1 MAAPK
6 PIVLVSPGGTPDT
19 CLTVFG
25 QEFHAESAVLRLQ
38 SGFFRTFLTAEAKT
52 SSSNFQYEY
61 ISKVDKDGTWG
72 LQPKSTVNDA
82 PAPQDLMLNTT
93 KEDEVRGFDNLLRA
107 LYARRLP
114 YSSLYDYTDIV
125 TLVRLADYYIALP
138 IVSTIVDASISS
150 ECLKNISVD
159 CVGTLKLAFNLRSP
173 KLFTEAFILTVGQA
187 YREPDVVLAV
197 DTRLQTLVYKYLAR
211 LTANVS
217 SISHE
222 LHRLIGE
229 GLNAPLLHANQLIL
243 PAIQSAVQQ
252 GVCGTRA
259 KEPCFYRYLLDAS
272 YKPQDVQY
280 LRNRKG
286 TAVFVPPPQ
295 AADLEAEATSTIS
308 RLIKPLMAN
317 NLQYQ
322 GGELV
327 GKDWDYFLCTRLDD
341 WDLPWDPTETDW

>member
-82 PAPQDLMLNTT
+82 QAPQILMLNTT

-107 LYARRLP
+107 LCARRLP
-114 YSSLYDYTDIV
+114 DGSLYNYTDLV
-125 TLVRLADYYIALP
+125 TLVRLADYYMALP
-138 IVSTIVDASISS
+138 IVSMIVDASMSS
-150 ECLKNISVD
+150 DYFENISND
-159 CVGTLKLAFNLRSP
+159 CVETLRLAFHLRSP
-173 KLFTEAFILTVGQA
+173 KLFTDAFILTVGQT
-187 YREPDVVLAV
+187 YREPDIVLAV
-197 DTRLQTLVYKYLAR
+197 DTRLQKLVYKYLAG

-217 SISHE
+217 SASHE
-222 LHRLIGE
+222 LHSLIGE
-229 GLNAPLLHANQLIL
+229 SLNTPFFCANQLIL
-243 PAIQSAVQQ
+243 PAIQSAVKQ
-252 GVCGTRA
+252 GGFVTRA
-259 KEPCFYRYLLDAS
+259 KEPRFYRYLLNAS
-272 YKPQDVQY
+272 YKPTDGEIVSY
-280 LRNRKG
+280 RRGSGNYS
-286 TAVFVPPPQ
+286 
-295 AADLEAEATSTIS
+295 ADLGAEVTGRID
-308 RLIKPLMAN
+308 RLITPLLTN

-322 GGELV
+322 AGKLV
-327 GKDWDYFLCTRLDD
+327 GKDLDYFLCTRLDD
-341 WDLPWDPTETDW
+341 GELPWDPIETEW